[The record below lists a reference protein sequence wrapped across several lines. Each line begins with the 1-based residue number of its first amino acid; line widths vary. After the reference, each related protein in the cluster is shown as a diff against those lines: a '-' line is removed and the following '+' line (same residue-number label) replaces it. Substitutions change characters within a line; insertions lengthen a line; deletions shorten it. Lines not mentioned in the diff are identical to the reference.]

1 MRRQMALQAELAKA
15 RGETVEET
23 ETSQSDW
30 SDDHD
35 DDVVGDAHDADG
47 KADDRPINRE
57 MSTSAVVTDFED
69 VADADVD
76 ADDRGHD
83 GDMDDTSM
91 SSRGSPRLL
100 NPNNVGEM

>member
-1 MRRQMALQAELAKA
+1 MRRQMAQQAELAKA

-35 DDVVGDAHDADG
+35 EVDDDAREALGDV
-47 KADDRPINRE
+47 DDRPINRE

-69 VADADVD
+69 VADAD

-100 NPNNVGEM
+100 NPSNLGEM

>member
-1 MRRQMALQAELAKA
+1 MAQQAELAKA

-35 DDVVGDAHDADG
+35 DDVGDG
-47 KADDRPINRE
+47 VENVKNDDRPINRE
-57 MSTSAVVTDFED
+57 MSTSAVVTDFE
-69 VADADVD
+69 ADVD

-91 SSRGSPRLL
+91 SSRGSPRPH